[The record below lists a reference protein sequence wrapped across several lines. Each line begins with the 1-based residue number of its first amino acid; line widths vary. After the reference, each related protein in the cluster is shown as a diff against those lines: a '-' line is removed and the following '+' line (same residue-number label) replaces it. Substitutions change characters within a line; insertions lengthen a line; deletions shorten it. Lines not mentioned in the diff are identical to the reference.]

1 MKRLIRL
8 DEEDIREMVAKEY
21 GIPIENV
28 MTSITEEPQGYR
40 EEMVPVFNVEIELK
54 GEKE

>member
-8 DEEDIREMVAKEY
+8 DEEDVREMVANLY
-21 GIPIENV
+21 NVPVDNV
-28 MTSITEEPQGYR
+28 MTTITEEPQGYR
-40 EEMVPVFNVEIELK
+40 EEVVPVFYVEIELK

>member
-1 MKRLIRL
+1 MKKLIRL

-21 GIPIENV
+21 NVPIDSV
-28 MTSITEEPQGYR
+28 ITSITEEPQGYR

-54 GEKE
+54 GE

>member
-8 DEEDIREMVAKEY
+8 DEEDVREIVAKEY
-21 GIPIENV
+21 NVPIENV
-28 MTSITEEPQGYR
+28 MTTITEEPQGYR
-40 EEMVPVFNVEIELK
+40 EEMVPVFYVEIELK

>member
-21 GIPIENV
+21 EIPIDNV
-28 MTSITEEPQGYR
+28 ITTITEEPQGYR
-40 EEMVPVFNVEIELK
+40 EEVVPVFYVEIELK
-54 GEKE
+54 GEK

>member
-21 GIPIENV
+21 NVPIDNI
-28 MTSITEEPQGYR
+28 MSTITEEPQGYR
-40 EEMVPVFNVEIELK
+40 EEMVPVFYVEIELK